1 VAHLAGSL
9 GVPIW
14 DMLNFSCYWIFFL
27 NRDDSPWYPSMRL
40 IRQKKPGD
48 WDEVFDRIAVDLEKL
63 AAKKLSAKG

>member
-1 VAHLAGSL
+1 
-9 GVPIW
+9 
-14 DMLNFSCYWIFFL
+14 
-27 NRDDSPWYPSMRL
+27 MRL